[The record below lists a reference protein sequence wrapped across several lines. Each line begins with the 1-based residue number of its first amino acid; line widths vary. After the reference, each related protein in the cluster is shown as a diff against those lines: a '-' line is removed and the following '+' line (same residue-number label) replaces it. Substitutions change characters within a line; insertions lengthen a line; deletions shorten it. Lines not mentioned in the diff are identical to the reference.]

1 MVFINSISAQIVFT
15 LNKKIELL
23 APGGDIESIK
33 AAIAAGAD
41 AIYCGFGKY
50 NARNRAKN
58 ITFEN
63 IQGIIRLA
71 HEYNCEIFLTVNIII
86 VEEEIADLVRL
97 LNKLVNTKLD
107 GIIVQ
112 DLGVLYLLKK
122 HFPSL
127 DIHASTQLTT
137 HNIGQMDFLKSMTA
151 SRVNLS
157 RELNKNEIETL
168 VVHGKQTQMLTEVFV
183 HGSNCISFSGLCYAT
198 SATGGN
204 SGNRGRCSQACRDKY
219 KPTKTGKEYP
229 LNIKDN
235 SAYFD
240 LEVLSEMGV
249 ASLKIEGR
257 IKKCDYVHT
266 VVDSFRK
273 QIDRIENKQEI
284 STDNSALYNVFNRDF
299 SNSFL
304 EGSIESNMFSE
315 SPRDH
320 SAIKVSTEG
329 NFDSDSTMTAERNKL
344 YKNKDLIRGT
354 VQEKIAQLSI
364 AQAPVYV
371 NVSGSAGQALEL
383 EIKTYNDSFQ
393 INSSAKLSSADK
405 DCLTED
411 IIFDKIKAINDT
423 EHIIV
428 SINTEELAPDL
439 YISYKELNS
448 IRKQILYRLNGSKD
462 LISPV
467 VLPKTE
473 PSIEKNKP
481 TLSVLISNKKEV
493 ALFANLEAEVY
504 FQVPSSIK
512 GKVNQYVDL
521 FLENKNLIPWFLPVI
536 IGDDYSAAIEFLEL
550 LKPKKLVTNN
560 TGIAVEANRLGIDW
574 IAGPFLNTANSYSL
588 LCLKEELNC
597 KGAFISSELS
607 KRQIQRIQK
616 PQDFKLY
623 YSFYHPI
630 ILMTT
635 RQCLFHQVTGCHKTK
650 IDKKCISHCT
660 RKSSITNYN
669 DDSFYIEKTNGN
681 YHGLYADTNML
692 NTEILMDIPDTFSS
706 FFIDLRDIET
716 HTKIEKLNKLEVI
729 RLFENLLNKKVDAVV
744 NLKKEITPTTS
755 RQYNVG
761 I

>member
-1 MVFINSISAQIVFT
+1 

-23 APGGDIESIK
+23 APGGDVESIK

-58 ITFEN
+58 ISFEN

-86 VEEEIADLVRL
+86 VEEEISDLVRL

-107 GIIVQ
+107 GIIIQ

-122 HFPSL
+122 HFASL

-137 HNIGQMDFLKSMTA
+137 HNTGQMDFLKSMTA

-157 RELNKNEIETL
+157 RELNKDEIETL
-168 VVHGKQTQMLTEVFV
+168 VAHGKQNQMLTEVFV

-235 SAYFD
+235 SAFFD
-240 LEVLSEMGV
+240 LEVLAEMGV

-304 EGSIESNMFSE
+304 EGSIESDMFAE
-315 SPRDH
+315 SPRDY
-320 SAIKVSTEG
+320 SAIKVSTDA
-329 NFDSDSTMTAERNKL
+329 NFDSDAIMAEERNKL

-364 AQAPVYV
+364 EQSPLNI
-371 NVSGSAGQALEL
+371 NVSGSADQALKL
-383 EIKTYNDSFQ
+383 EVKTYNDSFE
-393 INSSAKLSSADK
+393 ITSSTSLSTTDK
-405 DCLTED
+405 ESLTEAL
-411 IIFDKIKAINDT
+411 IFEKIKAINDT
-423 EHIIV
+423 EHIIN
-428 SINTEELAPDL
+428 SINTEQLDSGL
-439 YISYKELNS
+439 YIPYKELNS
-448 IRKQILYRLNGSKD
+448 IKKQILYRLNNSKD
-462 LISPV
+462 LIVPV
-467 VLPKTE
+467 VLPK
-473 PSIEKNKP
+473 IETSNETIKP
-481 TLSVLISNKKEV
+481 TLSVLISDIKEV
-493 ALFANLEAEVY
+493 ALFKNQEAEIY
-504 FQVPSSIK
+504 FQMPSSIK
-512 GKVNQYVDL
+512 GKVSQYVDL
-521 FLENKNLIPWFLPVI
+521 FLENGNLTPWFLPVI
-536 IGDDYSAAIEFLEL
+536 IGDDYTAAIEFLEL
-550 LKPKKLVTNN
+550 LKPKKIVSNN

-597 KGAFISSELS
+597 EGAFISSELNR
-607 KRQIQRIQK
+607 RQIKRVRK
-616 PQDFKLY
+616 PKDFDLY

-635 RQCLFHQVTGCHKTK
+635 RQCLFHQVTGCRKTK
-650 IDKKCISHCT
+650 IDNKCISHCT

-669 DDSFYIEKTNGN
+669 EDSFYIEKTNGN
-681 YHGLYADTNML
+681 YHGLYADTNFL
-692 NTEILMDIPDTFSS
+692 NTEILTDIPDTFSS

-716 HTKIEKLNKLEVI
+716 HTKIDALDKLEVI
-729 RLFENLLNKKVDAVV
+729 RLFENLINNKEDAVSDL
-744 NLKKEITPTTS
+744 NKEITPTTN
-755 RQYNVG
+755 RQYSVG

>member
-1 MVFINSISAQIVFT
+1 MNR
-15 LNKKIELL
+15 KIELL

-71 HEYNCEIFLTVNIII
+71 HEFNCQIFLTVNIII
-86 VEEEIADLVRL
+86 VEEEIVDLVRL

-107 GIIVQ
+107 GIIIQ

-122 HFPSL
+122 HFASL

-137 HNIGQMDFLKSMTA
+137 HNTGQMDFLQSMTA

-157 RELNKNEIETL
+157 RELNKDEIETL
-168 VVHGKQTQMLTEVFV
+168 VVHGKQNQMLTEVFV

-235 SAYFD
+235 SAFFD
-240 LEVLSEMGV
+240 LEVLAEMGV

-284 STDNSALYNVFNRDF
+284 SKDNSALYNVFNRDF

-304 EGSIESNMFSE
+304 EGSIESDMFSE

-320 SAIKVSTEG
+320 SAIKVSTDA
-329 NFDSDSTMTAERNKL
+329 NFDSDTTMTAERNKL

-364 AQAPVYV
+364 EQSPLYII
-371 NVSGSAGQALEL
+371 VSGSANHALKL
-383 EIKTYNDSFQ
+383 EVKTYNDSFE
-393 INSSAKLSSADK
+393 IISSTNLSTTGKES
-405 DCLTED
+405 LTEGL
-411 IIFDKIKAINDT
+411 IFEKLKAINDT
-423 EHIIV
+423 EHIIN
-428 SINTEELAPDL
+428 SIDTEQLGTEL
-439 YISYKELNS
+439 YIPYKELNS
-448 IRKQILYRLNGSKD
+448 IKKQILYRLNNSKE
-462 LISPV
+462 LFLPIA
-467 VLPKTE
+467 LPKLE
-473 PSIEKNKP
+473 PSKETIKP
-481 TLSVLISNKKEV
+481 TLSVLVSDKKEV
-493 ALFANLEAEVY
+493 GLFKKQEAEVY
-504 FQVPSSIK
+504 FQMPSSIK
-512 GKVNQYVDL
+512 GKVSEHVDL
-521 FLENKNLIPWFLPVI
+521 FLENENLIPWFLPVI
-536 IGDDYSAAIEFLEL
+536 IGDDYTAAIEFLEL
-550 LKPKKLVTNN
+550 LKPKKLVSNN

-574 IAGPFLNTANSYSL
+574 IAGPFLNIVNSYSL

-597 KGAFISSELS
+597 KGAFISSELNS
-607 KRQIQRIQK
+607 RQIQRIKK
-616 PQDFKLY
+616 PKNFELY

-650 IDKKCISHCT
+650 IDNKCISHCT

-669 DDSFYIEKTNGN
+669 EDSFYIEKTNGN
-681 YHGLYADTNML
+681 YHGLYADTNFL
-692 NTEILMDIPDTFSS
+692 NTEILTDIPDTFSS

-716 HTKIEKLNKLEVI
+716 LTKIEALDKLEVI
-729 RLFENLLNKKVDAVV
+729 RLFENLLNNKAGAVDDL
-744 NLKKEITPTTS
+744 NNEITPTTN
-755 RQYNVG
+755 RQYSVG

>member
-1 MVFINSISAQIVFT
+1 M
-15 LNKKIELL
+15 NKKIELL

-41 AIYCGFGKY
+41 AVYCGFGKY

-71 HEYNCEIFLTVNIII
+71 HEYNCKIFLTVNIII

-107 GIIVQ
+107 GIIIQ

-122 HFPSL
+122 HFASL

-137 HNIGQMDFLKSMTA
+137 HNTGQMDFLKSMTA

-157 RELNKNEIETL
+157 RELNKDEIETL
-168 VVHGKQTQMLTEVFV
+168 VVHGKQNQMLTEVFV

-235 SAYFD
+235 SAFFD
-240 LEVLSEMGV
+240 LEVLVKMGV

-304 EGSIESNMFSE
+304 EGSIESDMFSE

-320 SAIKVSTEG
+320 SAIKVSTDA
-329 NFDSDSTMTAERNKL
+329 NFDSDTKMTEERNKL
-344 YKNKDLIRGT
+344 YKDKDLIRGA
-354 VQEKIAQLSI
+354 VQEEIAQLSI
-364 AQAPVYV
+364 EQSPLYI
-371 NVSGSAGQALEL
+371 NVSGSADQALKL
-383 EIKTYNDSFQ
+383 EVKTYNDSFE
-393 INSSAKLSSADK
+393 IISSTSLSTTDK
-405 DCLTED
+405 ESLTED
-411 IIFDKIKAINDT
+411 IIFEKIKAINDT
-423 EHIIV
+423 EHIIN
-428 SINTEELAPDL
+428 SIDTKQLDPNL

-448 IRKQILYRLNGSKD
+448 IKKQFLYRLNNSKD
-462 LISPV
+462 LFVPII
-467 VLPKTE
+467 LPK
-473 PSIEKNKP
+473 IETSNETIKP
-481 TLSVLISNKKEV
+481 TLSVLISNRREV
-493 ALFANLEAEVY
+493 ALFKNQEAEFY
-504 FQVPSSIK
+504 FQIPSSIK
-512 GKVNQYVDL
+512 GEVSQYVAL
-521 FLENKNLIPWFLPVI
+521 FLENGNLIPWFLPVI
-536 IGDDYSAAIEFLEL
+536 IGDDYTAAIEFLEL
-550 LKPKKLVTNN
+550 LKPKKLVSNN
-560 TGIAVEANRLGIDW
+560 TGIAVEANRLGIDC
-574 IAGPFLNTANSYSL
+574 IAGPFLNIVNTYSL

-607 KRQIQRIQK
+607 RRQIKRIQK
-616 PQDFKLY
+616 PKDFDLY

-635 RQCLFHQVTGCHKTK
+635 RQCMFHQVTGCHKTK
-650 IDKKCISHCT
+650 IDNKCISHCT
-660 RKSSITNYN
+660 KKSSITNYN
-669 DDSFYIEKTNGN
+669 EDSFYIEKTNGN
-681 YHGLYADTNML
+681 YHGLYAETNFL
-692 NTEILMDIPDTFSS
+692 NTEILTDIPDTFSS
-706 FFIDLRDIET
+706 CFIDLRDIET
-716 HTKIEKLNKLEVI
+716 NTKIEALDKLEVI
-729 RLFENLLNKKVDAVV
+729 RLFENLLNNKADALSDL
-744 NLKKEITPTTS
+744 NKEITPTTN
-755 RQYNVG
+755 RQYSVG

>member
-1 MVFINSISAQIVFT
+1 

-23 APGGDIESIK
+23 APGGDLESIK

-58 ITFEN
+58 ISFEN

-71 HEYNCEIFLTVNIII
+71 HDHNCKIFLTVNIII
-86 VEEEIADLVRL
+86 VEEEIPDLIRL

-107 GIIVQ
+107 GIIIQ

-122 HFPSL
+122 HFASL

-157 RELNKNEIETL
+157 RELNKDEIETL
-168 VVHGKQTQMLTEVFV
+168 VVHGKQNQMLTEVFV

-219 KPTKTGKEYP
+219 KPTETGKEYP

-235 SAYFD
+235 SAFFD
-240 LEVLSEMGV
+240 LEVLAEMGV

-257 IKKCDYVHT
+257 IKKEDYVHT

-273 QIDRIENKQEI
+273 QIDRIKNKQEI

-304 EGSIESNMFSE
+304 EGSIESNMFAE
-315 SPRDH
+315 SPMDH
-320 SAIKVSTEG
+320 SAIKVSTAA
-329 NFDSDSTMTAERNKL
+329 NFGSDTEMTAERNKL

-364 AQAPVYV
+364 EQAPLDI
-371 NVSGSAGQALEL
+371 NVSGSADHSLKLA
-383 EIKTYNDSFQ
+383 IKTYNDSFE
-393 INSSAKLSSADK
+393 IISSTNLSSTNK
-405 DCLTED
+405 ESLTED
-411 IIFDKIKAINDT
+411 LIFEKIKAINDT
-423 EHIIV
+423 EHIIN
-428 SINTEELAPDL
+428 SINTKQLDPNL

-448 IRKQILYRLNGSKD
+448 IKKQILYRLNNSKD
-462 LISPV
+462 IIVPV
-467 VLPKTE
+467 ELPK
-473 PSIEKNKP
+473 IEHLNETVKP
-481 TLSVLISNKKEV
+481 TLSVLISDKKEA
-493 ALFANLEAEVY
+493 ALFKNQEAEIY
-504 FQVPSSIK
+504 FQMPSSIK
-512 GKVNQYVDL
+512 GRVNDYIDL
-521 FLENKNLIPWFLPVI
+521 FLENENLIPWFLPVI
-536 IGDDYSAAIEFLEL
+536 IGDDYVAAIEFLEI
-550 LKPKKLVTNN
+550 LKPKKIVSNN
-560 TGIAVEANRLGIDW
+560 TGIAVEANRLEIDW

-588 LCLKEELNC
+588 LCLKEELTC
-597 KGAFISSELS
+597 KGAFISSELNR
-607 KRQIQRIQK
+607 RQIKRIQK
-616 PQDFKLY
+616 PKDFDLY

-630 ILMTT
+630 ISMTT

-650 IDKKCISHCT
+650 VDNKCISHCT
-660 RKSSITNYN
+660 RESSITNYN
-669 DDSFYIEKTNGN
+669 EDTFYIEKTNGN
-681 YHGLYADTNML
+681 YHGLYADTNFL
-692 NTEILMDIPDTFSS
+692 NTEILTDIPDTFSS

-716 HTKIEKLNKLEVI
+716 HTKVEAFDKLEVI
-729 RLFENLLNKKVDAVV
+729 RLFENLLYNKMDAV
-744 NLKKEITPTTS
+744 NDLNTAITPTTN
-755 RQYNVG
+755 RQYNIG

>member
-1 MVFINSISAQIVFT
+1 M
-15 LNKKIELL
+15 NKKIELL

-41 AIYCGFGKY
+41 AVYCGFGKY

-86 VEEEIADLVRL
+86 IEEEIADLVRL

-137 HNIGQMDFLKSMTA
+137 HNTGQMDFLKSMTA

-157 RELNKNEIETL
+157 RELNKDEIETL
-168 VVHGKQTQMLTEVFV
+168 VIHGKQTEMLTEVFV

-219 KPTKTGKEYP
+219 KPTETGKEYP

-235 SAYFD
+235 SAFFD
-240 LEVLSEMGV
+240 LEVLAEMGV

-273 QIDRIENKQEI
+273 QIDRIENKEEI
-284 STDNSALYNVFNRDF
+284 SLDNSALYNVFNRDF

-320 SAIKVSTEG
+320 SAIKVATDS
-329 NFDSDSTMTAERNKL
+329 NFDSNEIMTEEREKL

-364 AQAPVYV
+364 EQVPLYI
-371 NVSGSAGQALEL
+371 NVSGSADQALKL
-383 EIKTYNDSFQ
+383 EITTYNDSFE
-393 INSSAKLSSADK
+393 ISSTSPLSTTDK
-405 DCLTED
+405 DGLTEE
-411 IIFDKIKAINDT
+411 IIFKKLKAINDT
-423 EHIIV
+423 EHIID
-428 SINTEELAPDL
+428 SINTTQLDPDL
-439 YISYKELNS
+439 FISYKELNA
-448 IRKQILYRLNGSKD
+448 IKKEILYRLNDSKE
-462 LISPV
+462 LLAPIE
-467 VLPKTE
+467 LPK
-473 PSIEKNKP
+473 IERSNEAIKP

-493 ALFANLEAEVY
+493 ALFKDQEAEIY
-504 FQVPSSIK
+504 FQMPSSIK
-512 GKVNQYVDL
+512 GKVSQYVDI
-521 FLENKNLIPWFLPVI
+521 FLENDNLIPWFLPVI
-536 IGDDYSAAIEFLEL
+536 IGDDYTAAIEFLEA
-550 LKPKKLVTNN
+550 LKPKKLVSNN

-574 IAGPFLNTANSYSL
+574 IAGPFLNTVNTYSL

-597 KGAFISSELS
+597 KGAFISSELN
-607 KRQIQRIQK
+607 KRQIMGIQK
-616 PQDFKLY
+616 PQDFDLY

-635 RQCLFHQVTGCHKTK
+635 RQCMFHQVTGCHKTK
-650 IDKKCISHCT
+650 IDNKCISHCT

-669 DDSFYIEKTNGN
+669 EDSFYIEKTNGN
-681 YHGLYADTNML
+681 YHGLYADTNFL
-692 NTEILMDIPDTFSS
+692 NTEILTDIPDTFSS

-716 HTKIEKLNKLEVI
+716 HTKIEGIDKLEAI
-729 RLFENLLNKKVDAVV
+729 SLFEKLLNNKENALGDL
-744 NLKKEITPTTS
+744 NKEITPTTN
-755 RQYNVG
+755 RQYSVG

>member
-1 MVFINSISAQIVFT
+1 MNR
-15 LNKKIELL
+15 KIELL

-71 HEYNCEIFLTVNIII
+71 HEFNCQIFLTVNIII
-86 VEEEIADLVRL
+86 VEEEIVDLVRL

-107 GIIVQ
+107 GIIIQ

-122 HFPSL
+122 HFASL

-137 HNIGQMDFLKSMTA
+137 HNTGQMDFLQSMTA

-157 RELNKNEIETL
+157 RELNKDEIETL
-168 VVHGKQTQMLTEVFV
+168 VVHGKQNQMLTEVFV

-235 SAYFD
+235 SAFFD
-240 LEVLSEMGV
+240 LEVLAEMGV

-284 STDNSALYNVFNRDF
+284 SKDNSALYNVFNRDF

-304 EGSIESNMFSE
+304 EGSIESDMFSE

-320 SAIKVSTEG
+320 SAIKVSTDA
-329 NFDSDSTMTAERNKL
+329 NFDSDTTMTAERNKL

-364 AQAPVYV
+364 EQSPLYII
-371 NVSGSAGQALEL
+371 VSGSANHALKL
-383 EIKTYNDSFQ
+383 EVKTYNDSFE
-393 INSSAKLSSADK
+393 IISSTNLSTTGKES
-405 DCLTED
+405 LTEGL
-411 IIFDKIKAINDT
+411 IFEKLKAINDT
-423 EHIIV
+423 EHIIN
-428 SINTEELAPDL
+428 SIDTEQLGTEL
-439 YISYKELNS
+439 YIPYKELNS
-448 IRKQILYRLNGSKD
+448 IKKQILYRLNNSKK
-462 LISPV
+462 LFLPIA
-467 VLPKTE
+467 LPKLE
-473 PSIEKNKP
+473 PSKETIKP
-481 TLSVLISNKKEV
+481 TLSVLVSDKKEV
-493 ALFANLEAEVY
+493 GLFKKQEAEVY
-504 FQVPSSIK
+504 FQMPSSIK
-512 GKVNQYVDL
+512 GKVSEHVDL
-521 FLENKNLIPWFLPVI
+521 FLENENLIPWFLPVI
-536 IGDDYSAAIEFLEL
+536 IGDDYTAAIEFLEL
-550 LKPKKLVTNN
+550 LKPKKLVSNN

-574 IAGPFLNTANSYSL
+574 IAGPFLNIVNSYSL

-597 KGAFISSELS
+597 KGAFISSELNS
-607 KRQIQRIQK
+607 RQIQRIKK
-616 PQDFKLY
+616 PKNFELY
-623 YSFYHPI
+623 YSFYHSI

-650 IDKKCISHCT
+650 IDNKCISHCT

-669 DDSFYIEKTNGN
+669 EDSFYIEKTNGN
-681 YHGLYADTNML
+681 YHGLYADTNFL
-692 NTEILMDIPDTFSS
+692 NTEILTDIPDTFSS

-716 HTKIEKLNKLEVI
+716 LTKIEALDKLEVI
-729 RLFENLLNKKVDAVV
+729 RLFENLLNNKAGAVDDL
-744 NLKKEITPTTS
+744 NNEITPTTN
-755 RQYNVG
+755 RQYSVG

>member
-1 MVFINSISAQIVFT
+1 M
-15 LNKKIELL
+15 NKKIELL
-23 APGGDIESIK
+23 APGGDVESIK

-63 IQGIIRLA
+63 IQSIIRLA

-107 GIIVQ
+107 GIIIQ

-137 HNIGQMDFLKSMTA
+137 HNTGQMDFLKSMTA

-157 RELNKNEIETL
+157 RELNKAEIETL
-168 VVHGKQTQMLTEVFV
+168 VVHGHQNQMLCEVFV

-219 KPTKTGKEYP
+219 KPTETGKEYP

-235 SAYFD
+235 SAFFD
-240 LEVLSEMGV
+240 LEVLAEMGV

-257 IKKCDYVHT
+257 IKKEDYVYT
-266 VVDSFRK
+266 VVDSFKK

-284 STDNSALYNVFNRDF
+284 STDNSALYHVFNRDF

-304 EGSIESNMFSE
+304 EGSIESDMFAE
-315 SPRDH
+315 SPRDY
-320 SAIKVSTEG
+320 SAIKVSTDA
-329 NFDSDSTMTAERNKL
+329 NFDSDTEMTAERDKL

-354 VQEKIAQLSI
+354 VQEKVAQLSI
-364 AQAPVYV
+364 EQTPLDIS
-371 NVSGSAGQALEL
+371 VSGSANQVLKL
-383 EIKTYNDSFQ
+383 TVKTYNDSFE
-393 INSSAKLSSADK
+393 ISSATSLAPTKKES
-405 DCLTED
+405 LTEEL
-411 IIFDKIKAINDT
+411 IFEKLKAINDT
-423 EHIIV
+423 EHIIN
-428 SINTEELAPDL
+428 SINTTQLDPNL
-439 YISYKELNS
+439 YISYKELNA
-448 IRKQILYRLNGSKD
+448 IKKQILYRLNNSKD
-462 LISPV
+462 LLAPIE
-467 VLPKTE
+467 LPKVEALNET
-473 PSIEKNKP
+473 IKP
-481 TLSVLISNKKEV
+481 TLSVLISDKKEA
-493 ALFANLEAEVY
+493 ALFKNQEAEIY
-504 FQVPSSIK
+504 FQMPSSIK
-512 GKVNQYVDL
+512 GKVNKYVDL
-521 FLENKNLIPWFLPVI
+521 FLENEHLIPWFLPVI
-536 IGDDYSAAIEFLEL
+536 IGDDYTAAIEFLEAV
-550 LKPKKLVTNN
+550 KPKKLVSNN
-560 TGIAVEANRLGIDW
+560 TGIAVSANRLGIDW
-574 IAGPFLNTANSYSL
+574 IAGPFLNTANTYSL

-597 KGAFISSELS
+597 KGAFISSELNR
-607 KRQIQRIQK
+607 RQIKRIQQPK
-616 PQDFKLY
+616 DFDLY

-650 IDKKCISHCT
+650 IDNKCISHCT

-669 DDSFYIEKTNGN
+669 EDSFYIEKTNGN
-681 YHGLYADTNML
+681 YHGLYADTNFL
-692 NTEILMDIPDTFSS
+692 NTEILTDIPDTFSS

-716 HTKIEKLNKLEVI
+716 LTKIETVDKLEVI
-729 RLFENLLNKKVDAVV
+729 RLFENLLNNKANAV
-744 NLKKEITPTTS
+744 NDLNAAITPTTN
-755 RQYNVG
+755 RQYSVG